1 MAKKENFF
9 TKNKKIIL
17 GILITLLWL
26 VVWRIATHIQLP
38 FLNYQLPEG
47 QTDQGLFGFLDIFS
61 GGALSSFSIAALGIS
76 PYITSSIVVQLLQM
90 DIIPQFKEWAEEGE
104 AGKEKLN
111 RWTRYIALFL
121 AFVQALALV
130 IGYKASYG
138 TYYFVTI
145 ENMDYNSPF
154 IYIFLALII
163 TAGTAFVL
171 WVADQITMKGVGNGS
186 SLLIVAGIIVGFPTM
201 ISAMYNYFIK
211 GEYFTAAQTLFGK
224 EVAANHMQIIGWVLF
239 IAMILFFVLII
250 CGVVWMEGLVRKIP
264 IQYSNRPA
272 AAKIRGNQDSNM
284 PIKLNSASV
293 IPVIFAST
301 LLSLPTTVIN
311 FVSQQGSVTGEWVT
325 WLNRIFNYDEP
336 IGFAIYVILIF
347 VFAFFYSF
355 LQIDPDKV
363 ADNLKKN
370 NAYIPGVKP
379 GEATAQFISKTLFKV
394 TLLGATYL
402 VVLASLPIIVS
413 WCFSGIGGGLPASVQ
428 IGGTSLMIV
437 VGVALETVKQ
447 IKTQA
452 QSQEY
457 KGFLK

>member
-1 MAKKENFF
+1 MAKENFF
-9 TKNKKIIL
+9 KKHKKIIL
-17 GILITLLWL
+17 GILFTLLCL
-26 VVWRIATHIQLP
+26 AVWRIAVHIELP
-38 FLNYQLPEG
+38 FLDYTKPEG
-47 QTDQGLFGFLDIFS
+47 EEGGLFGFLDMFS
-61 GGALSSFSIAALGIS
+61 GGALSSFSIVALGIS
-76 PYITSSIVVQLLQM
+76 PYITASIVVQLLQM

-111 RWTRYIALFL
+111 KWTRYIALFL

-130 IGYKASYG
+130 IGYEASYG
-138 TYYFVTI
+138 TFYFAKI
-145 ENMDYNSPF
+145 ENF
-154 IYIFLALII
+154 EITIFHYIFIALVM
-163 TAGTAFVL
+163 TAGTAFTL
-171 WVADQITMKGVGNGS
+171 WLADQITMKGIGNGS
-186 SLLIVAGIIVGFPTM
+186 SLLIVAGIIAGFPTM
-201 ISAMYNYFIK
+201 ISAMWKFFIT
-211 GEYFTAAQTLFGK
+211 GEYSEYFWREGA
-224 EVAANHMQIIGWVLF
+224 VAEGALKPWGWIFFVL
-239 IAMILFFVLII
+239 MILFFILII
-250 CGVVWMEGLVRKIP
+250 CAVIWMEGLVRKIP

-301 LLSLPTTVIN
+301 LLSLPTTILQ
-311 FVSQQGSVTGEWVT
+311 FVTTNSNVSGEWIV

-336 IGFAIYVILIF
+336 IGYAIYVILIF

-379 GEATAQFISKTLFKV
+379 GEATAQFISKTLFRV

-402 VVLASLPIIVS
+402 TVLASLPIIVS
-413 WCFSGIGGGLPASVQ
+413 WCFAGVCEAGLPASIQ

-437 VGVALETVKQ
+437 VGVAQETVKQ